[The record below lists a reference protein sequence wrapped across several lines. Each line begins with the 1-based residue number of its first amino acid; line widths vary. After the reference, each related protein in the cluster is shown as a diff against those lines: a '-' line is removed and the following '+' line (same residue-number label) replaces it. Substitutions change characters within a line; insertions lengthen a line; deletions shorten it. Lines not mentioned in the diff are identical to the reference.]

1 MIMRLTEEQL
11 NKVMKKYNTDR
22 LWSFSRMNLFKTS
35 PYSYYL
41 KYIVQAK
48 EDNDNSIYG
57 VMGGCVHTI
66 LEKFYSDEIKYEDML
81 DEFENA
87 WMTNVDILDLKFD
100 RTDEEKNN
108 KIKDKYYKNLK
119 HFFKNHTILEDKP
132 KLEKFIITNIG
143 DFYFQGYIDVINKD
157 KNGVYNIIDW
167 KTSSIYLGH
176 KAEKESFQLG
186 IYAIGLN
193 QMGVPIEN
201 IRIKWNF
208 LKYCTVYCEQA
219 NGKVKERNIERCE
232 LGSKLLSNVKIW
244 LKKFGYKDELDYYC
258 SLLCD
263 SNDLSCLPEEVQKKY
278 VVTDCYV
285 EVPIT
290 EKMISFWTKE
300 IIETLTDI
308 TLREKD
314 YDETHSDKAFWDS
327 EDTVKVSSYYFANLS
342 GYSANLHKPYKEYLD
357 KLERQKQEND
367 DMLGVVNK
375 SKVNNNDSPIEIEDE
390 DLEWLKYI

>member
-1 MIMRLTEEQL
+1 MRLSTEEL
-11 NKVMKKYNTDR
+11 NQIKKKYGVDT
-22 LWSFSRMNLFKTS
+22 LWSFSRLGCYETS
-35 PYSYYL
+35 PFNYYL
-41 KYIVQAK
+41 RYIKK
-48 EDNDNSIYG
+48 EKEQDRSTIYTESG
-57 VMGGCVHTI
+57 SVVHEC
-66 LEKFYSDEIKYEDML
+66 LEKYYNKEISYEDML
-81 DEFENA
+81 KLYEESL
-87 WMTNVDILDLKFD
+87 DIFVLSGLKYNK
-100 RTDEEKNN
+100 TDEERNASIAN
-108 KIKDKYYKNLK
+108 KYEEDIK
-119 HFFKNHTILEDKP
+119 HFFKNHKILEDKP
-132 KLEKFIITNIG
+132 KLEKFIVTNIG

-157 KNGVYNIIDW
+157 KNGIYNIIDW

-193 QMGVPIEN
+193 QMGVPLEN

-258 SLLCD
+258 NLLCD

-278 VVTDCYV
+278 MVTDCYV

-342 GYSANLHKPYKEYLD
+342 GYSANLHKPYKEYLE
-357 KLERQKQEND
+357 KLERQKREND

-375 SKVNNNDSPIEIEDE
+375 SKVNNNDSPTEIEDE

>member
-11 NKVMKKYNTDR
+11 NKVMKKYNTDK

-100 RTDEEKNN
+100 RIDEEKNN
-108 KIKDKYYKNLK
+108 KIKDKYYRDLK
-119 HFFKNHTILEDKP
+119 HFFKYHKVLEDKP

-193 QMGVPIEN
+193 QMGVQLEN
-201 IRIKWNF
+201 IRIK
-208 LKYCTVYCEQA
+208 
-219 NGKVKERNIERCE
+219 
-232 LGSKLLSNVKIW
+232 
-244 LKKFGYKDELDYYC
+244 
-258 SLLCD
+258 
-263 SNDLSCLPEEVQKKY
+263 
-278 VVTDCYV
+278 
-285 EVPIT
+285 
-290 EKMISFWTKE
+290 
-300 IIETLTDI
+300 
-308 TLREKD
+308 
-314 YDETHSDKAFWDS
+314 
-327 EDTVKVSSYYFANLS
+327 
-342 GYSANLHKPYKEYLD
+342 
-357 KLERQKQEND
+357 
-367 DMLGVVNK
+367 
-375 SKVNNNDSPIEIEDE
+375 
-390 DLEWLKYI
+390 